1 MQKPILALLAAILFI
16 SFIFFS
22 YIIYKDKLNQ
32 FDFDTTHKVQNSFPT
47 KVNYTFSLF
56 SVLGSVQVTTAIWL
70 CIIGFLLYQRR
81 WLPAAALILF
91 PLAIYIEVLGKQEIH
106 QPAPPHF
113 FYRGVFNLDSP
124 CHPITANSPYFCFYV
139 TSNYAY
145 PSGHVLRTAFL
156 VVFLMVYLYHL
167 LSKKYLKFIYPI
179 LLCILAIMVISRIYL
194 GEHWTTDVI
203 GGLLLGSSFALFA
216 SLSLTKKKLLMP
228 TNLSD
233 K

>member
-1 MQKPILALLAAILFI
+1 MQKTVLALVASILLIGFI
-16 SFIFFS
+16 LFS

-32 FDFDTTHKVQNSFPT
+32 FDFDTTHKIQNSIPT

-56 SVLGSVQVTTAIWL
+56 SVLGSIQVTTAIWL
-70 CIIGFLLYQRR
+70 ILILLLLYQKRFI
-81 WLPAAALILF
+81 PAAALILF
-91 PLAIYIEVLGKQEIH
+91 PLAIYIEVIGKQEIH

-124 CHPITANSPYFCFYV
+124 CHPITASSPYFCFYV

-156 VVFLMVYLYHL
+156 VIFSMIYLYYL
-167 LSKKYLKFIYPI
+167 ISKKYLKYLYSVLITVLI
-179 LLCILAIMVISRIYL
+179 IMTISRIYL

-216 SLSLTKKKLLMP
+216 SLALIKNSTS
-228 TNLSD
+228 TAQITS
-233 K
+233 